1 MAEYLSTREV
11 AQYLKLNQKKVYAL
25 VAAGQLPAARISG
38 KWLFPK
44 HLIDEWV
51 ERHTARPA
59 SGTFGA
65 LLDEMVVLQG
75 SDDWLLWRTI
85 DRFQSC
91 RNTAVPVAAVG
102 SLGGLAAVRAGTAHL
117 ASCHVD
123 VTEVRRQIRDPAWL
137 VSLFQRE
144 QGLIF
149 DRSRTRRP
157 ASLRAIAGRRLRFAE
172 RQEQS
177 GTYRLVHRLLHEA
190 GTEPTWTPVGPFTS
204 HLDLAYAIRSGQAD
218 LGVGARIAAAIVGLD
233 FVPLAMESFD
243 LLVPTAVISHPR
255 MAALLEFALDDL
267 QREARQGAPGYTFR
281 QLGRMQP
288 LAAGA
293 EPNGH

>member
-51 ERHTARPA
+51 ERHTVRPA
-59 SGTFGA
+59 AGALGA

-85 DRFQSC
+85 DRFQSS
-91 RNTAVPVAAVG
+91 RGTAVPVAAVG

-123 VTEVRRQIRDPAWL
+123 VAEVRRQLRDPAWL

-144 QGLIF
+144 QGLVF
-149 DRSRTRRP
+149 DASRTRRP
-157 ASLRAIAGRRLRFAE
+157 ASLKAIAGRRLRFAE

-177 GTYRLVHRLLHEA
+177 GTYRLVRRLLREA
-190 GTEPTWTPVGPFTS
+190 GAEPTWTPVGPFTS
-204 HLDLAYAIRSGQAD
+204 HVDLAYAVRSGQAD
-218 LGVGARIAAAIVGLD
+218 VGVGARIAAAIVGLD
-233 FVPLAMESFD
+233 FVPLATESFD
-243 LLVPTAVISHPR
+243 LLVPTAVITHPR
-255 MAALLEFALDDL
+255 MAAFLEFALDDL
-267 QREARQGAPGYTFR
+267 RREARLGAPGYTFQ

-293 EPNGH
+293 APNGH